1 MSVKF
6 GLPREETMVKMLL
19 QWFPSKVE
27 EYASE
32 ECIPVWQAAEEMIE
46 GYVVS
51 GTVMEFLEA
60 CERIELEDDM
70 AKALDCTT
78 KLETAE

>member
-1 MSVKF
+1 MSVNYV
-6 GLPREETMVKMLL
+6 LPKEETMVKMLL
-19 QWFPSKVE
+19 HWFPSKVE
-27 EYASE
+27 KYASV

-46 GYVVS
+46 GYVLS

-60 CERIELEDDM
+60 CERSELDENM

-78 KLETAE
+78 KLRTAV

>member
-1 MSVKF
+1 
-6 GLPREETMVKMLL
+6 MVKMLL

-60 CERIELEDDM
+60 CERIELDDNM
-70 AKALDCTT
+70 AKAIDCTT